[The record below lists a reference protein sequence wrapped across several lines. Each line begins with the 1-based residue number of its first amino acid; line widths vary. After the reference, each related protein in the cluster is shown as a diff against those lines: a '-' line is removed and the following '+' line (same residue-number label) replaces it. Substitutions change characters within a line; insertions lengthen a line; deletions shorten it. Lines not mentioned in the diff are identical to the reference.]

1 MLQRDYFIRLI
12 EEFQAALAR
21 LLHVRQ
27 DDKRDDMIRD
37 LYRQYVGNY
46 DDLRN
51 LAVDEIMIYGKERWR
66 EDQRVERLNFLAE
79 LLYAEAEYKTNP
91 LRGML
96 MDKAFKLFSYVDSH
110 SGVMSLDRRQKMKK
124 ISSTARF
131 LRSS

>member
-21 LLHVRQ
+21 LFHVRQ

-110 SGVMSLDRRQKMKK
+110 SGVMSLDRRQKMKR
-124 ISSTARF
+124 ISREIGSAKA
-131 LRSS
+131 

>member
-1 MLQRDYFIRLI
+1 M
-12 EEFQAALAR
+12 
-21 LLHVRQ
+21 RQ

-51 LAVDEIMIYGKERWR
+51 LTVDEMMIYGKEQWC

-79 LLYAEAEYKTNP
+79 LLYAEAEYKANP

-110 SGVMSLDRRQKMKK
+110 SGVMSLDRRQKMKR
-124 ISSTARF
+124 ISREIGSAKA
-131 LRSS
+131 

>member
-51 LAVDEIMIYGKERWR
+51 LTVDEMIYGKEQWC

-79 LLYAEAEYKTNP
+79 LLYAEAEYKANP

-110 SGVMSLDRRQKMKK
+110 SGVMSLDRRQKMKR
-124 ISSTARF
+124 ISREIGSAKA
-131 LRSS
+131 

>member
-1 MLQRDYFIRLI
+1 M
-12 EEFQAALAR
+12 
-21 LLHVRQ
+21 RQ

-96 MDKAFKLFSYVDSH
+96 MDKAFKLFLYVDSH

-124 ISSTARF
+124 ISREIGSAKA
-131 LRSS
+131 

>member
-51 LAVDEIMIYGKERWR
+51 LTVDEIMIYGKERWR

-79 LLYAEAEYKTNP
+79 LLYAEAAYKTNP

-124 ISSTARF
+124 ISREIGSTKA
-131 LRSS
+131 

>member
-51 LAVDEIMIYGKERWR
+51 LTVDEMMIYGKEQWC

-79 LLYAEAEYKTNP
+79 LLYAEAAYKTNP

-124 ISSTARF
+124 ISREIGSTKA
-131 LRSS
+131 

>member
-51 LAVDEIMIYGKERWR
+51 LTVDEMMIYGKEQWR

-79 LLYAEAEYKTNP
+79 LLYAEAVYKTNP

-96 MDKAFKLFSYVDSH
+96 MDKAFKLFSYVESH
-110 SGVMSLDRRQKMKK
+110 SGVMSLDRRQKMKR
-124 ISSTARF
+124 ISREIGSAKA
-131 LRSS
+131 

>member
-27 DDKRDDMIRD
+27 NGKRDDMIRD

-51 LAVDEIMIYGKERWR
+51 LTVDEMMIYGKEQWR

-79 LLYAEAEYKTNP
+79 LLYAEATYKTNP

-110 SGVMSLDRRQKMKK
+110 SGVMSLDRRQKMER
-124 ISSTARF
+124 ISREIDSAKA
-131 LRSS
+131 

>member
-51 LAVDEIMIYGKERWR
+51 LTVDEMMIYGKEQWR

-79 LLYAEAEYKTNP
+79 LLYAEATYKTNP

-96 MDKAFKLFSYVDSH
+96 MDKAFKLFSYVDLH

-124 ISSTARF
+124 ISREIGSAKA
-131 LRSS
+131 

>member
-27 DDKRDDMIRD
+27 DDKRDAMIRD

-51 LAVDEIMIYGKERWR
+51 LTVDEMMIYGKEQWC

-79 LLYAEAEYKTNP
+79 LLYAEAEYKANP

-110 SGVMSLDRRQKMKK
+110 SGVMSLDRRQKMKR
-124 ISSTARF
+124 ISREIGSAKA
-131 LRSS
+131 

>member
-51 LAVDEIMIYGKERWR
+51 LTVDEMMIYGKEQWC

-79 LLYAEAEYKTNP
+79 LLYAEAEYKANP

-124 ISSTARF
+124 ISREIGFAKA
-131 LRSS
+131 

>member
-51 LAVDEIMIYGKERWR
+51 LTVDEMMIYGKEQWR

-79 LLYAEAEYKTNP
+79 LLYAEAAYKTNP

-124 ISSTARF
+124 ISRETGSAKA
-131 LRSS
+131 

>member
-51 LAVDEIMIYGKERWR
+51 LTVDEMMIYGKEQWR

-79 LLYAEAEYKTNP
+79 LLYAEAAYKTNP

-124 ISSTARF
+124 ISREIGSAKA
-131 LRSS
+131 

>member
-51 LAVDEIMIYGKERWR
+51 LTVDEMMIYGKEQWC

-79 LLYAEAEYKTNP
+79 LLYAEAEYKANP

-110 SGVMSLDRRQKMKK
+110 SGVMSLDRRQKMKR
-124 ISSTARF
+124 ISREIGSAKA
-131 LRSS
+131 

>member
-37 LYRQYVGNY
+37 PYRQYVGNY

-51 LAVDEIMIYGKERWR
+51 LTVDEMMIYGKEQWC

-79 LLYAEAEYKTNP
+79 LLYAEAEYKANP

-124 ISSTARF
+124 ISREIGSAKA
-131 LRSS
+131 

>member
-21 LLHVRQ
+21 LFHVRQ

-66 EDQRVERLNFLAE
+66 EDQRVDRLNFLAE

-124 ISSTARF
+124 ISRETGSAKA
-131 LRSS
+131 

>member
-51 LAVDEIMIYGKERWR
+51 LTVDEMMIYGKEQWR

-79 LLYAEAEYKTNP
+79 LLYAEATYKTNP

-110 SGVMSLDRRQKMKK
+110 SGVMSLDRRQKMER
-124 ISSTARF
+124 ISREIDSAKA
-131 LRSS
+131 

>member
-51 LAVDEIMIYGKERWR
+51 LTVDEMMIYGKEQWR

-79 LLYAEAEYKTNP
+79 LLYAEAAYKTNP

-124 ISSTARF
+124 ISREIGFAKA
-131 LRSS
+131 

>member
-51 LAVDEIMIYGKERWR
+51 LTVDEMMIYGKEQWC
-66 EDQRVERLNFLAE
+66 EDQRVEALTFWPS
-79 LLYAEAEYKTNP
+79 YSMP
-91 LRGML
+91 
-96 MDKAFKLFSYVDSH
+96 KL
-110 SGVMSLDRRQKMKK
+110 
-124 ISSTARF
+124 STRPIRCVAC
-131 LRSS
+131 